1 MAAWASAPGE
11 NGWRYGTGRD
21 ILVFMPVPGPTQPRR
36 LPCGLVLRQATPA
49 DLDQVGELL
58 MARGDEHDAQDHRL
72 VVGDPAAG
80 WGSCAVVVDGDRVVS
95 TATLLD
101 EELQFVIPGRAQPL
115 QLPAGQVELVATA
128 PAFEGRGLVRG
139 LMGWAHD
146 LSAARGHVLQVM
158 IGIPYFYRLFG
169 YTYAIDIPARRPLSE
184 PPGREALEG
193 HAVRPATTADL
204 PEVRRL
210 QAHAQQAADLRMPHS
225 PPRWQWLLDRHGS
238 TTWVVERTAAGGRT
252 RVLATGRT
260 TPPQDEPVLAELAA
274 TDYAAVLAMVAHA
287 HRLSVAVDDPSPL
300 VIWDRPGT
308 VTGEVVD
315 ALCGP
320 APLQAEQYYVRVPNE
335 VTLLDRLR
343 PLLQARLAASSVE
356 VPAEVVLSTFRRH
369 VRMPLSEGRLGP
381 PQAGGTMQSPGACGG
396 AGVAP
401 DQLGPLLFGPHG
413 IIGLSQRHP
422 DVYPGPRADLMAAL
436 FPPVTADFLTYYL
449 P

>member
-1 MAAWASAPGE
+1 VAPWSSAPGV
-11 NGWRYGTGRD
+11 NGWRHVPGSG
-21 ILVFMPVPGPTQPRR
+21 ILVCMPVPGPTEPRR
-36 LPCGLVLRQATPA
+36 LPCGLVLRLAMPG
-49 DLDQVGELL
+49 DLDQIGELL
-58 MARGDEHDAQDHRL
+58 TARGEEHDAEDHRL
-72 VVGDPAAG
+72 VVEDPAAG

-101 EELQFVIPGRAQPL
+101 EELQLVVPGRAQAVR
-115 QLPAGQVELVATA
+115 LPAGQVELVATE
-128 PAFEGRGLVRG
+128 PAFEGRGLVRE

-146 LSAARGHVLQVM
+146 LSAARGHLLQVM

-169 YTYAIDIPARRPLSE
+169 YTYAIDIPAHRPLTT
-184 PPGREALEG
+184 PPAQDALEG

-210 QAHAQQAADLRMPHS
+210 QTHAQQAADLRMPHS

-238 TTWVVERTAAGGRT
+238 TTWVVQRAAPGGRT
-252 RVLATGRT
+252 HLVATGRT
-260 TPPQDEPVLAELAA
+260 TPAQDDPVLAELAA
-274 TDYAAVLAMVAHA
+274 TDDAAALAMVAHA
-287 HRLSVAVDDPSPL
+287 HRLALAVDDPSPL

-320 APLQAEQYYVRVPNE
+320 APRQAEQYYVRVPDE
-335 VTLLDRLR
+335 VRLLDRLR
-343 PLLQARLAASSVE
+343 PVLQARLDASSVE
-356 VPAEVVLSTFRRH
+356 MPAEVVLSTFRRH
-369 VRMPLSEGRLGP
+369 VRMPLIEGRLGP
-381 PQAGGTMQSPGACGG
+381 PQAGGTMQSPGARGG

-422 DVYPGPRADLMAAL
+422 DVYPGPHADLMAAL
-436 FPPVTADFLTYYL
+436 FPPVTADLLTYYL